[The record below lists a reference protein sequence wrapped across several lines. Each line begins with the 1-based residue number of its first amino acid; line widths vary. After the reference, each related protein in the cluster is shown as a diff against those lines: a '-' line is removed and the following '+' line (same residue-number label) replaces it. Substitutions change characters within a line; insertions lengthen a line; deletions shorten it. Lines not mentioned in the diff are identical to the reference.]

1 MTFKYY
7 LYVSDAKVDM
17 MLSQIDPSFRRKRT
31 VEWSLNFKLFGA
43 RRGTESE
50 IGDNRFA
57 RLETVVQYLE
67 RFGDLGTVDQP
78 GQFFRGLLPMRWG
91 PLEDPSSFYFG
102 GETQQTVVGLIGS
115 AVHMIG
121 AESSRSADRPV
132 AWLGYALPPLTDAL
146 RADRD
151 HGEIEPRST
160 ETSSSQ
166 GAINAVHHANT
177 MLRGPEQNLEFLAKR
192 LARGSSTLPDEPD
205 HPRSGRHVLLGTP
218 LYVALVD

>member
-91 PLEDPSSFYFG
+91 PLEDPSSF
-102 GETQQTVVGLIGS
+102 
-115 AVHMIG
+115 
-121 AESSRSADRPV
+121 
-132 AWLGYALPPLTDAL
+132 
-146 RADRD
+146 
-151 HGEIEPRST
+151 
-160 ETSSSQ
+160 
-166 GAINAVHHANT
+166 
-177 MLRGPEQNLEFLAKR
+177 
-192 LARGSSTLPDEPD
+192 
-205 HPRSGRHVLLGTP
+205 
-218 LYVALVD
+218 